1 MKKIKTKYVL
11 LPTWVLTYPNKK
23 NKDDP
28 YYYVMNGC
36 TGQVC
41 GKLPVDQGRLWR
53 HGLLAG
59 LIVAALFCVL
69 AYFLF

>member
-1 MKKIKTKYVL
+1 
-11 LPTWVLTYPNKK
+11 
-23 NKDDP
+23 
-28 YYYVMNGC
+28 MNGC

-59 LIVAALFCVL
+59 LIVAALYCVL